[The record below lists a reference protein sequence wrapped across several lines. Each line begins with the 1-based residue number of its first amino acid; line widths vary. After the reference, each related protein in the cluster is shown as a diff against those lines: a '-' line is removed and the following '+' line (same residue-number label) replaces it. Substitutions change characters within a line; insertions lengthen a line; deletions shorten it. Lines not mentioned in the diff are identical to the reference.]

1 MANSFF
7 DVGIIKPWFH
17 LVFMLAESN
26 YTYKKKLKLHNTGAI
41 SAE

>member
-26 YTYKKKLKLHNTGAI
+26 YTKNLKLHNAGAI